1 MTTGWSMIITRAGRV
16 GSVTEIAELRQ
27 LVVSEVLNVQSTID
41 IEREMLR
48 AKKNHDQT
56 VVLLDW

>member
-1 MTTGWSMIITRAGRV
+1 MTAGWSMIIMRVGRF

-48 AKKNHDQT
+48 TKENHNQT